1 MHSIHAAFLS
11 RCSVILASPISWG
24 CPWLLGFIV
33 TASSSGHLLR
43 ESQPAIHCLPLH
55 VFEIM
60 VQDSMTLL
68 AYALHAALRLFELLS
83 VTKKKWWYNPSCEE
97 RLMAGLQTAG
107 HTAFPLRKQR
117 NEYWRSAYF
126 PFLFKPSNGTPNS
139 YGESFHF
146 N

>member
-43 ESQPAIHCLPLH
+43 ESHPAIHCLPLH

-60 VQDSMTLL
+60 AQDSMTLL

-83 VTKKKWWYNPSCEE
+83 ATKKNNDDDDGTIHHVK
-97 RLMAGLQTAG
+97 
-107 HTAFPLRKQR
+107 
-117 NEYWRSAYF
+117 
-126 PFLFKPSNGTPNS
+126 NG
-139 YGESFHF
+139 
-146 N
+146 